1 MQNEANKCLIISES
15 LVFSG
20 RSLVF
25 STPVPEQKVQ
35 NEAKK
40 CFRISNSLASCGMS
54 SRRRN
59 TCGQTKSAK
68 RSQEVL

>member
-40 CFRISNSLASCGMS
+40 CFRISKSL
-54 SRRRN
+54 
-59 TCGQTKSAK
+59 
-68 RSQEVL
+68 VLLC